1 MLIIRPVQIDD
12 LEQVY
17 QLAGRAPADL
27 KGRRYD
33 LVLGRSVKTLPDF
46 FETISPLLSK
56 EGSVLYIKGGDL
68 EDGVGAPLNSWAVA
82 DLLGGVDTDK
92 VALHFAGAD
101 VAGTR
106 RRR

>member
-1 MLIIRPVQIDD
+1 MACAEAAHCENVKG
-12 LEQVY
+12 V
-17 QLAGRAPADL
+17 AGRAPADL
-27 KGRRYD
+27 KGTYD
-33 LVLGRSVKTLPDF
+33 LVLGRSVKNLPDF
-46 FETISPLLSK
+46 FDTISPLLSK

-68 EDGVGAPLNSWAVA
+68 EEGVGAPLNSWAVA
-82 DLLGGVDTDK
+82 DLLGGGVDTDK

>member
-1 MLIIRPVQIDD
+1 MFRYVLS
-12 LEQVY
+12 L
-17 QLAGRAPADL
+17 GRAPADL

-33 LVLGRSVKTLPDF
+33 LVLGRSVKNLPDF

-68 EDGVGAPLNSWAVA
+68 EEGVGAPLNSWAVA
-82 DLLGGVDTDK
+82 DLLGGVVDTDK
-92 VALHFAGAD
+92 VALHFTGAA